1 METEK
6 EYFAEDKKSGKGKGG
21 KYLEKEK
28 NIICGGEEKTQ
39 KEKEE
44 NIWRRKKCSLWRRRR
59 TKKENIM
66 ETLHWRGKN
75 YCGRVDGRTGRRLKK
90 KSSRI

>member
-28 NIICGGEEKTQ
+28 TFMWRRRNTE

-44 NIWRRKKCSLWRRRR
+44 NIMGKEKLARDVTEIEGSKRGPCGPKKTYFCPSL
-59 TKKENIM
+59 
-66 ETLHWRGKN
+66 
-75 YCGRVDGRTGRRLKK
+75 
-90 KSSRI
+90 

>member
-39 KEKEE
+39 KE
-44 NIWRRKKCSLWRRRR
+44 
-59 TKKENIM
+59 
-66 ETLHWRGKN
+66 
-75 YCGRVDGRTGRRLKK
+75 
-90 KSSRI
+90 

>member
-28 NIICGGEEKTQ
+28 NIICGGEENAP
-39 KEKEE
+39 KEMEG
-44 NIWRRKKCSLWRRRR
+44 NIWSRKFF
-59 TKKENIM
+59 
-66 ETLHWRGKN
+66 
-75 YCGRVDGRTGRRLKK
+75 
-90 KSSRI
+90 

>member
-28 NIICGGEEKTQ
+28 KYY
-39 KEKEE
+39 
-44 NIWRRKKCSLWRRRR
+44 LRRRR
-59 TKKENIM
+59 K
-66 ETLHWRGKN
+66 
-75 YCGRVDGRTGRRLKK
+75 DA
-90 KSSRI
+90 

>member
-28 NIICGGEEKTQ
+28 KYH
-39 KEKEE
+39 
-44 NIWRRKKCSLWRRRR
+44 LRRRR
-59 TKKENIM
+59 K
-66 ETLHWRGKN
+66 
-75 YCGRVDGRTGRRLKK
+75 CA
-90 KSSRI
+90 